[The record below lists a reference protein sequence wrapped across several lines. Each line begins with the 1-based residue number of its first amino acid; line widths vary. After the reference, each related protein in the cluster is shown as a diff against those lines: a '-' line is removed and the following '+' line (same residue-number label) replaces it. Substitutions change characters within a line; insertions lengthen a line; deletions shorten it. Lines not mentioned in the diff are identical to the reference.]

1 MSNPEPEPGSRPE
14 TDEDHATHRS
24 RVPSRGPQRVPR
36 GSLGDPGGFDVSLGG
51 GSVLFLALVVGLLR
65 FWNLGSASLWFDE
78 ALTITD
84 AWNPRGVNYNA
95 PGYAVNRWLTG
106 LVGGELDEF
115 AIRWPAA
122 FWGYLAVPL
131 TWWAFRPLAG
141 SRRAAAAALLVA
153 CSPWA
158 LHWSQTARAYTLVSV
173 VCLVGGGLHF
183 RGLVGGR
190 SWLSIA
196 GLAFVAA
203 GFVLQAQAMVL
214 AGGLW
219 GAGLLLLP
227 SRIRLEP
234 NQKRALYRTLFAGA
248 LAGGAVSLWA
258 IDVWKI
264 YVLQKPEIVGLDA
277 VKHFALSAGY
287 QLTPWLAGAGAVGA
301 LLALRARD
309 GAAVHVAW
317 TAFLGAAGVA
327 GAAWF
332 AQTTGQYVFVLLP
345 WVAFLAAWPMGD
357 DAHQVARW
365 TRRAWARRTWMGGLV
380 LASLA
385 MCAFEMGPHRG
396 GRPRWREAWGLVDS
410 RRGPQDLLAAH
421 QAGLGE
427 LYLVPGWTDARYPER
442 IAWADR
448 TNPQT
453 MLTLE
458 RSTRRVWL
466 VLQPDL
472 LAKWPAGQRGRL
484 ERFLEE
490 ECTLV
495 ERFETPAV
503 GRDLTLVVYMR
514 PARP

>member
-1 MSNPEPEPGSRPE
+1 MSNPKPEPGSRPQ
-14 TDEDHATHRS
+14 TDEDPKGAQPT
-24 RVPSRGPQRVPR
+24 PNLMPQAFAGGGGWAMESRGGGR
-36 GSLGDPGGFDVSLGG
+36 GI
-51 GSVLFLALVVGLLR
+51 LFLALTLGLLR
-65 FWNLGSASLWFDE
+65 FVNLGSASLWFDE

-84 AWNPRGVNYNA
+84 AWNPRGVNYNV
-95 PGYAVNRWLTG
+95 PGYALNRWLTS
-106 LVGGELDEF
+106 LLGGELDEF
-115 AIRWPAA
+115 AVRWPAA
-122 FWGYLAVPL
+122 IWGYLAVPL

-141 SRRAAAAALLVA
+141 SRRAAGAALLVA
-153 CSPWA
+153 TSPWA
-158 LHWSQTARAYTLVSV
+158 LHWSQTGRAYTLVAV
-173 VCLVGGGLHF
+173 VCLLGSGLHF
-183 RGLVGGR
+183 RGLIGGR
-190 SWLSIA
+190 GLLSIA
-196 GLAFVAA
+196 GMAFVAA
-203 GFVLQAQAMVL
+203 GFVIQAQAMVL

-219 GAGLLLLP
+219 GAGLLLAP

-234 NQKRALYRTLFAGA
+234 AQKRALRMTLLVGA

-258 IDVWKI
+258 VDVWLV
-264 YVLQKPEIVGLDA
+264 YLRQKPEIIRLDA
-277 VKHFALSAGY
+277 MKHFALSAGY
-287 QLTPWLAGAGAVGA
+287 QLTPWLAGAGALGGLGA
-301 LLALRARD
+301 LKAKD

-345 WVAFLAAWPMGD
+345 WVAFLAAWPLGD
-357 DAHQVARW
+357 DAPGLARW
-365 TRRAWARRTWMGGLV
+365 TRKAWARRAWMGGLV

-410 RRGPQDLLAAH
+410 QRGPRDLLAAH

-427 LYLVPGWTDARYPER
+427 LYIVPGWTDARYPER
-442 IAWADR
+442 IGWADR

-458 RSTRRVWL
+458 RTTRRVWI

-472 LAKWPAGQRGRL
+472 LAKWPTRQRKRL
-484 ERFLEE
+484 ERFLEG

-503 GRDLTLVVYMR
+503 GRDLTLAVYMR